1 MMSHTHVLCLQSC
14 RILNY
19 FRDNKLDLLY
29 CTMSII
35 TLSHLFKRIYLMR
48 VWQIYK
54 NDRIKGNMIVIFPSR
69 KRKDFLPFWTIYVHL
84 PLLLFPSFCFHL
96 ISIKALP
103 FEHMFSVR
111 FKADFF
117 QNDCNQIFTCISS
130 TTQSP
135 RVQSSEKSAGS
146 LGTNKKNGV
155 RTGGILFVS

>member
-35 TLSHLFKRIYLMR
+35 SLSHLFKRIYLMR

-117 QNDCNQIFTCISS
+117 QNDCNQIS
-130 TTQSP
+130 
-135 RVQSSEKSAGS
+135 RVFLRRPNPQESRAVRS

>member
-1 MMSHTHVLCLQSC
+1 
-14 RILNY
+14 
-19 FRDNKLDLLY
+19 
-29 CTMSII
+29 MSII

-103 FEHMFSVR
+103 FENMFSVR

-117 QNDCNQIFTCISS
+117 LNDCNQIFTCISS

-135 RVQSSEKSAGS
+135 RVQRSEKSAGS

>member
-1 MMSHTHVLCLQSC
+1 
-14 RILNY
+14 
-19 FRDNKLDLLY
+19 
-29 CTMSII
+29 
-35 TLSHLFKRIYLMR
+35 MR

-117 QNDCNQIFTCISS
+117 LNDCNQIFTCISS